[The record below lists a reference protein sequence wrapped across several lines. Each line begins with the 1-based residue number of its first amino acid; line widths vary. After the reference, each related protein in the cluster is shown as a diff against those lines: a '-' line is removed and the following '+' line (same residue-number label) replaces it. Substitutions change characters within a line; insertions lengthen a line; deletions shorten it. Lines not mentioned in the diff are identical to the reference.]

1 MIDHL
6 SGNHREFFDP
16 DKAYKAIC
24 DTTTMEARVTDTL
37 RLPVVNHGF
46 LRPGDRI
53 SFTAHGLTGDGTL
66 VEVAHQGVFVCGDR
80 WVGST
85 TVDDTPTDVNDP
97 GREAVFHTELA
108 VNGWPVARTR
118 IRVCGCR
125 GRFDSS
131 GDGWEAVE
139 TTVQDTGWFLVRLI
153 GRVADA
159 NEMTSDSQIRIRWG
173 DLYAWYSQRGST
185 GSLHNPPRRP
195 LWDGAGDG

>member
-16 DKAYKAIC
+16 GKAHKAIC

-66 VEVAHQGVFVCGDR
+66 VEVAHHGIFVCGDR
-80 WVGST
+80 WAGST
-85 TVDDTPTDVNDP
+85 TVDDTPTEVNGT
-97 GREAVFHTELA
+97 GREAVFDTELA

-125 GRFDSS
+125 SRLDSS
-131 GDGWEAVE
+131 GDGFEAVE

-159 NEMTSDSQIRIRWG
+159 NEMTSDSQIKISWG

-185 GSLHNPPRRP
+185 SSLHNPPRRP